1 MLIFVVF
8 EFLPRNRLAAMK
20 VCQVTQLIFT
30 LFSGFWDEMPSDDKE
45 PLDDAN
51 LNHALLHFFGFCD
64 MLESSTI

>member
-1 MLIFVVF
+1 
-8 EFLPRNRLAAMK
+8 
-20 VCQVTQLIFT
+20 
-30 LFSGFWDEMPSDDKE
+30 MPSDDKE